1 MKLSNE
7 QTTYI
12 ENYIAS
18 FDIKYYEIYMEILDH
33 LILGVEAILEEGKT
47 ISFEDAVVK
56 AKVEGFGKLG
66 FRGMMDEKVKNFNAR
81 NRKLFNLQ
89 IKSYF
94 NFPRIM
100 ATIDAFVLYFLLLSL
115 FEKPQIIHLIVII
128 SIVVLGILQLV
139 PFIKYRKKESLYVL
153 KTESF
158 FLYFNLLLA
167 GTYVNNGLVLL
178 GKEIIDFNSLYIKFL
193 MSIIFTYTLL
203 SYFVFMKIRKTTLSE
218 LKQQIFA

>member
-1 MKLSNE
+1 
-7 QTTYI
+7 
-12 ENYIAS
+12 
-18 FDIKYYEIYMEILDH
+18 MEILDH
-33 LILGVEAILEEGKT
+33 IILGVEAILEEDKT
-47 ISFEDAVVK
+47 ISFENAVVK

-94 NFPRIM
+94 NFPKIM
-100 ATIDAFVLYFLLLSL
+100 ATIGAFVLYFLLLSL

-128 SIVVLGILQLV
+128 SIVVVGILQLV

-167 GTYVNNGLVLL
+167 GMHISNGLVLL